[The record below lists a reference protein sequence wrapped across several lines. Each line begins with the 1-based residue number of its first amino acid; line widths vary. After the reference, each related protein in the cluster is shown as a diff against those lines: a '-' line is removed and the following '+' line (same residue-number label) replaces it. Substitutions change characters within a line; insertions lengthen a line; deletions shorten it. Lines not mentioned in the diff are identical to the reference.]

1 MIKSFFRKFNKS
13 LFYLKY
19 NFKRQLRIFF
29 NIDQIIY
36 IDNKKIILPP
46 GHLLSLYESIYP
58 KYDRFLPTVIGKIK
72 ENEVI
77 IDIGANIGD
86 TLFRLLNI
94 NKRPYYYCI
103 EADNFFFEYL
113 QKNKKSLDVNI
124 QNKIILIKTLVG
136 DQLKGNLSETAT
148 GTKTLIESDLGIKS
162 KKLDDIITEYKIKNI
177 KLIKVD
183 VDGFDYNIL
192 FSAINELK
200 NNKPDIF
207 FEYMPLDKLAKKN
220 YLRLI
225 EKLNEIGYSNW
236 TMLDNYGSIIFENK
250 GCIDVIN
257 KTKSTTVFST
267 YSFLIKKNIFD
278 IYCKFE
284 K

>member
-1 MIKSFFRKFNKS
+1 MIKSFFRKFNKF
-13 LFYLKY
+13 LFYLIY

-29 NIDQIIY
+29 KINQIIY

-46 GHLLSLYESIYP
+46 GHLLSLYESVYP
-58 KYDRFLPTVIGKIK
+58 KYDKFLPTVIGKIK
-72 ENEVI
+72 ENEAI

-94 NKRPYYYCI
+94 NTRPYYYCI
-103 EADNFFFEYL
+103 EADNFFYEYL
-113 QKNKKSLDVNI
+113 QKNKKSLDANI

-136 DQLKGNLSETAT
+136 DQLIGNLSETTT
-148 GTKTLIESDLGIKS
+148 GTKSLIESDSDIKS
-162 KKLDDIITEYKIKNI
+162 KKLDDIIIEYKIKNI

-207 FEYMPLDKLAKKN
+207 FEYMPLDESGKKN

-236 TMLDNYGSIIFENK
+236 TMLDNYGTIIFENK
-250 GCIDVIN
+250 GYIDVID
-257 KTKSTTVFST
+257 KTKST
-267 YSFLIKKNIFD
+267 LIKKNVFD

>member
-1 MIKSFFRKFNKS
+1 MIIAFFKKLSKS

-19 NFKRQLRIFF
+19 NFKRQLRIFLK
-29 NIDQIIY
+29 IDQIIY
-36 IDNKKIILPP
+36 IDDKKIILPP
-46 GHLLSLYESIYP
+46 GHLLSFYESVYP
-58 KYDRFLPTVIGKIK
+58 KYDRFLPTVISKIK
-72 ENEVI
+72 ENDVI
-77 IDIGANIGD
+77 IDIGANVGD

-94 NKRPYYYCI
+94 NTKPYYYCI
-103 EADNFFFEYL
+103 EADNLFFEYL
-113 QKNKKSLDVNI
+113 QKNKRSLDTNI
-124 QNKIILIKTLVG
+124 QNKIVLIKSLVG
-136 DQLKGNLSETAT
+136 DQLKGNLSETTT
-148 GTKTLIESDLGIKS
+148 GTKSLIESDLGIKS
-162 KKLDDIITEYKIKNI
+162 KKLDDIIMEYKIKNI

-200 NNKPDIF
+200 INKPDVF
-207 FEYMPLDKLAKKN
+207 FEYMPLDELGKKN

-236 TMLDNYGSIIFENK
+236 TMLDNYGSVIFENK
-250 GCIDVIN
+250 GYIDVID
-257 KTKSTTVFST
+257 KTKSAV
-267 YSFLIKKNIFD
+267 IKKNIFD

>member
-29 NIDQIIY
+29 KIDQIIY

-46 GHLLSLYESIYP
+46 GHLLSLYESVYP

-94 NKRPYYYCI
+94 NTRPYYYCI

-124 QNKIILIKTLVG
+124 QNKIILIKTFVG
-136 DQLKGNLSETAT
+136 DQLQGNLSETTT
-148 GTKTLIESDLGIKS
+148 GTKSLIESDLGIKS
-162 KKLDDIITEYKIKNI
+162 KKLDDIIMEYKIKNI

-183 VDGFDYNIL
+183 VDGYDYNIL

-207 FEYMPLDKLAKKN
+207 FEYMPLDESGKKN

-250 GCIDVIN
+250 SYIDVID
-257 KTKSTTVFST
+257 KTKST
-267 YSFLIKKNIFD
+267 LIEKDVFD

>member
-1 MIKSFFRKFNKS
+1 MIKSFFRKFNKF

-29 NIDQIIY
+29 KIDQIIY

-46 GHLLSLYESIYP
+46 GHLLSLYESLYP

-94 NKRPYYYCI
+94 NTRPYYYCI

-124 QNKIILIKTLVG
+124 QNKIILIKKFVG
-136 DQLKGNLSETAT
+136 DQLKGNLSETETKQTLT
-148 GTKTLIESDLGIKS
+148 GTKSLIESELGPKS
-162 KKLDDIITEYKIKNI
+162 IKLDDIILNYKIKNI

-183 VDGFDYNIL
+183 VDGYDYSIL
-192 FSAINELK
+192 FSAINELT

-207 FEYMPLDKLAKKN
+207 FEYLSLDELGKKN
-220 YLRLI
+220 YLILI

-250 GCIDVIN
+250 SHIDVIN
-257 KTKSTTVFST
+257 KTNSASINKEV
-267 YSFLIKKNIFD
+267 FD

>member
-29 NIDQIIY
+29 KIDQIIY

-46 GHLLSLYESIYP
+46 GHLLSLYESVYP

-94 NKRPYYYCI
+94 NTRPYYYCI

-136 DQLKGNLSETAT
+136 DQLQGNLSETTT
-148 GTKTLIESDLGIKS
+148 GTKSLIESDLGIKS
-162 KKLDDIITEYKIKNI
+162 KKLDDIIMEYKIKNI

-207 FEYMPLDKLAKKN
+207 FEYMPLDESGKKN

-250 GCIDVIN
+250 GYIDVID
-257 KTKSTTVFST
+257 KTKST
-267 YSFLIKKNIFD
+267 LIEKDIFD

-284 K
+284 KWIQLHIYL

>member
-29 NIDQIIY
+29 KIDQIIY

-46 GHLLSLYESIYP
+46 GHLLSLYESVYP

-94 NKRPYYYCI
+94 NTRPYYYCI

-124 QNKIILIKTLVG
+124 QNKIILIKTFVG
-136 DQLKGNLSETAT
+136 DQLQGNLSETTT
-148 GTKTLIESDLGIKS
+148 GTKSLIESDLGIESIWKDLLYCDKS
-162 KKLDDIITEYKIKNI
+162 MVYTPGKKWRYSYLKQLSDDKMIDLVKFNYYFIKEEIYKK
-177 KLIKVD
+177 
-183 VDGFDYNIL
+183 F
-192 FSAINELK
+192 
-200 NNKPDIF
+200 KPDIVF
-207 FEYMPLDKLAKKN
+207 TPNFG
-220 YLRLI
+220 LRC
-225 EKLNEIGYSNW
+225 Y
-236 TMLDNYGSIIFENK
+236 
-250 GCIDVIN
+250 
-257 KTKSTTVFST
+257 KTIRF
-267 YSFLIKKNIFD
+267 
-278 IYCKFE
+278 
-284 K
+284 

>member
-29 NIDQIIY
+29 KIDQIIY

-46 GHLLSLYESIYP
+46 GHLLSLYESVYP

-94 NKRPYYYCI
+94 NTRPYYYCI

-136 DQLKGNLSETAT
+136 DQLQGNLSETTT
-148 GTKTLIESDLGIKS
+148 GTKSLIESDLGIKS
-162 KKLDDIITEYKIKNI
+162 KKLDDIIMEYKIKNI

-207 FEYMPLDKLAKKN
+207 FEYMPLDESGKKN

-250 GCIDVIN
+250 GYIDVID
-257 KTKSTTVFST
+257 KTKST
-267 YSFLIKKNIFD
+267 LIEKNIFD

-284 K
+284 KWI

>member
-1 MIKSFFRKFNKS
+1 MIKSFFRKFNKF

-29 NIDQIIY
+29 KIDQIIY

-46 GHLLSLYESIYP
+46 GHLLSLYETVYP
-58 KYDRFLPTVIGKIK
+58 EYDRFLPTVIGKIK
-72 ENEVI
+72 ENEAI

-94 NKRPYYYCI
+94 NTRPYYYCI

-124 QNKIILIKTLVG
+124 QSKIILIKTLVG
-136 DQLKGNLSETAT
+136 DQLKGNLSETTT
-148 GTKTLIESDLGIKS
+148 GTKSLIESDSDIKS
-162 KKLDDIITEYKIKNI
+162 KKLDDIIIEYKIKNI

-207 FEYMPLDKLAKKN
+207 FEYMPLDESGKKN

-236 TMLDNYGSIIFENK
+236 TMLDNYGTIIFKNK
-250 GCIDVIN
+250 GYTDVID
-257 KTKSTTVFST
+257 KTKST
-267 YSFLIKKNIFD
+267 LIKKNVFD
-278 IYCKFE
+278 IYCKF
-284 K
+284 

>member
-1 MIKSFFRKFNKS
+1 MIKSFFRKLNKF

-29 NIDQIIY
+29 KIDQIIY

-46 GHLLSLYESIYP
+46 GHLLSLYESVYP
-58 KYDRFLPTVIGKIK
+58 KYDRFLPTVVGKIK

-94 NKRPYYYCI
+94 NTKPFYYCI

-136 DQLKGNLSETAT
+136 DQLKGNLSETTT
-148 GTKTLIESDLGIKS
+148 GTKSLIQSDLGIKS
-162 KKLDDIITEYKIKNI
+162 KKLDDIIIEYKIENI

-192 FSAINELK
+192 FSALNELK

-207 FEYMPLDKLAKKN
+207 FEYMPLDELGKKN

-250 GCIDVIN
+250 GFIDVVD
-257 KTKSTTVFST
+257 KTKSA
-267 YSFLIKKNIFD
+267 LIKKNVFD

>member
-29 NIDQIIY
+29 KIDQIIY

-46 GHLLSLYESIYP
+46 GHLLSLYESVYP

-94 NKRPYYYCI
+94 NTRPYYYCI

-136 DQLKGNLSETAT
+136 DQLKGNLSETTT
-148 GTKTLIESDLGIKS
+148 GTKSLIESDLGNKS
-162 KKLDDIITEYKIKNI
+162 KKLDDIIMEYKIKNI

-207 FEYMPLDKLAKKN
+207 FEYMPLNESGKKN

-225 EKLNEIGYSNW
+225 EKMNEIGYSNW

-250 GCIDVIN
+250 GYIDVID
-257 KTKSTTVFST
+257 KIKST
-267 YSFLIKKNIFD
+267 LIEKNIFD

>member
-29 NIDQIIY
+29 KIDQIIY
-36 IDNKKIILPP
+36 IGNKKIILPP
-46 GHLLSLYESIYP
+46 EHLLSLYESVYP

-86 TLFRLLNI
+86 TLFRLLNV
-94 NKRPYYYCI
+94 NSKPYYYCI

-113 QKNKKSLDVNI
+113 QKNKQSLDINI
-124 QNKIILIKTLVG
+124 KNKIILIKTLVG
-136 DQLKGNLSETAT
+136 DQLKGNLSETTT
-148 GTKTLIESDLGIKS
+148 GTKSLIESDSGTKS
-162 KKLDDIITEYKIKNI
+162 KKLDDIILEHKIKNI

-192 FSAINELK
+192 FSAINEIK
-200 NNKPDIF
+200 NSKPDIF
-207 FEYMPLDKLAKKN
+207 FEYMPLDLLGKKN

-225 EKLNEIGYSNW
+225 EKLNKIGYSNW
-236 TMLDNYGSIIFENK
+236 TMLDNYGSVIFENK
-250 GCIDVIN
+250 SYIELIN
-257 KTKSTTVFST
+257 KTKSA
-267 YSFLIKKNIFD
+267 LIKKDVFD
-278 IYCKFE
+278 IYCRYE
-284 K
+284 NQI

>member
-1 MIKSFFRKFNKS
+1 MIIAFFKKLSKS

-19 NFKRQLRIFF
+19 NFKRQLRIFLK
-29 NIDQIIY
+29 IDQIIY
-36 IDNKKIILPP
+36 IDDKKIILPP
-46 GHLLSLYESIYP
+46 GHLLSFYESVYP
-58 KYDRFLPTVIGKIK
+58 KYDRFLPTVISKIK
-72 ENEVI
+72 ENDVI
-77 IDIGANIGD
+77 IDIGANVGD

-94 NKRPYYYCI
+94 NTKPYYYCI
-103 EADNFFFEYL
+103 EADNLFFEYL
-113 QKNKKSLDVNI
+113 QKNKRSLDTNI
-124 QNKIILIKTLVG
+124 QNKIVLIKSLVG
-136 DQLKGNLSETAT
+136 DQLKGNLSETTT
-148 GTKTLIESDLGIKS
+148 GTKSLIESDLGIKS
-162 KKLDDIITEYKIKNI
+162 KKLDDIIMEYKIKNI

-183 VDGFDYNIL
+183 VDGYDYNIL

-207 FEYMPLDKLAKKN
+207 FEYMPLDESGKKN

-250 GCIDVIN
+250 SYIDVID
-257 KTKSTTVFST
+257 KTKST
-267 YSFLIKKNIFD
+267 LIEKDVFD

>member
-1 MIKSFFRKFNKS
+1 MIKSFFRKFNKF

-29 NIDQIIY
+29 KINQIIY

-46 GHLLSLYESIYP
+46 GHLLSLYESVYP
-58 KYDRFLPTVIGKIK
+58 KYDKFLPTVIGKIK
-72 ENEVI
+72 ENEAI

-94 NKRPYYYCI
+94 NTRPYYYCI
-103 EADNFFFEYL
+103 EADNFFYEYL
-113 QKNKKSLDVNI
+113 QKNKKSLDANI

-136 DQLKGNLSETAT
+136 DQLIGNLSETTT
-148 GTKTLIESDLGIKS
+148 GTKSLIESDSDIKS
-162 KKLDDIITEYKIKNI
+162 KKLDDIIIEYKIKNI

-207 FEYMPLDKLAKKN
+207 FEYMPLDESGKKN

-225 EKLNEIGYSNW
+225 EKLNEIGYSKW
-236 TMLDNYGSIIFENK
+236 TMLDNYGTIIFENK
-250 GCIDVIN
+250 GYIDVID
-257 KTKSTTVFST
+257 KTKST
-267 YSFLIKKNIFD
+267 LIKKNVFD

>member
-1 MIKSFFRKFNKS
+1 MIKSLFRKFNKS

-29 NIDQIIY
+29 KIDQIIY
-36 IDNKKIILPP
+36 IGNKKIILPP
-46 GHLLSLYESIYP
+46 GHLLSLYESVYP

-94 NKRPYYYCI
+94 NTRPYYYCI

-136 DQLKGNLSETAT
+136 DQLQGNLSETTT
-148 GTKTLIESDLGIKS
+148 GTKSLIESDLGIKS
-162 KKLDDIITEYKIKNI
+162 KKLDDIIMEYKIKNI

-207 FEYMPLDKLAKKN
+207 FEYMPLDESGKKN

-250 GCIDVIN
+250 GYIDVID
-257 KTKSTTVFST
+257 KTKST
-267 YSFLIKKNIFD
+267 LIEKDVFD

>member
-29 NIDQIIY
+29 KIDQIIY

-46 GHLLSLYESIYP
+46 GHLLSLYESVYP

-94 NKRPYYYCI
+94 NTRPYYYCI

-136 DQLKGNLSETAT
+136 DQLQGNLSETTT
-148 GTKTLIESDLGIKS
+148 GTKSLIESDLGIKS
-162 KKLDDIITEYKIKNI
+162 KKLDDIIMEYKIKNI

-207 FEYMPLDKLAKKN
+207 FEYMPLDESGKKN

-250 GCIDVIN
+250 GYIDVID
-257 KTKSTTVFST
+257 KTKST
-267 YSFLIKKNIFD
+267 LIEKDIFD

>member
-1 MIKSFFRKFNKS
+1 MIKSFFRKFNKF
-13 LFYLKY
+13 LFYSKY

-29 NIDQIIY
+29 KIDQIIY

-46 GHLLSLYESIYP
+46 GHLLSLYESVYP
-58 KYDRFLPTVIGKIK
+58 KYDKFLPTVIGKIK

-94 NKRPYYYCI
+94 NTRPYYYCI

-124 QNKIILIKTLVG
+124 QNKIILIKTIVG
-136 DQLKGNLSETAT
+136 DQLQGYLSETTT
-148 GTKTLIESDLGIKS
+148 GTKSLIESDIGIKS
-162 KKLDDIITEYKIKNI
+162 KKLDDIIMEYKIKNI

-207 FEYMPLDKLAKKN
+207 FEYMPLDESGKKN
-220 YLRLI
+220 YLSLI

-236 TMLDNYGSIIFENK
+236 TMLNHVGSLIFENK
-250 GCIDVIN
+250 GYMDVID
-257 KTKSTTVFST
+257 KIKSA
-267 YSFLIKKNIFD
+267 LIEKDVFD

>member
-29 NIDQIIY
+29 KIDQIIY

-46 GHLLSLYESIYP
+46 GHLLSLYESVYP

-94 NKRPYYYCI
+94 NTRPYYYCI

-136 DQLKGNLSETAT
+136 DQLQGNLSETTT
-148 GTKTLIESDLGIKS
+148 GTKSLIESDLGIKS
-162 KKLDDIITEYKIKNI
+162 KKLDDIIVEYKIKNI

-207 FEYMPLDKLAKKN
+207 FEYMPLDESGKKN
-220 YLRLI
+220 YLWLI

-250 GCIDVIN
+250 GYIDVID
-257 KTKSTTVFST
+257 KTKST
-267 YSFLIKKNIFD
+267 LIEKNIFD

-284 K
+284 KWI

>member
-29 NIDQIIY
+29 KIDQIIY

-46 GHLLSLYESIYP
+46 GHLLSLYESVYP
-58 KYDRFLPTVIGKIK
+58 KYDKFLPTVIGKIK

-94 NKRPYYYCI
+94 NTKPYYYCI

-113 QKNKKSLDVNI
+113 QKNKKSLDINI
-124 QNKIILIKTLVG
+124 QNKIILIKSLVG
-136 DQLKGNLSETAT
+136 DQLKGNLSETTT
-148 GTKTLIESDLGIKS
+148 GTKSLIESDSGTKS
-162 KKLDDIITEYKIKNI
+162 KKLDDIIMDYKIKNI

-207 FEYMPLDKLAKKN
+207 FEYMPLDESGKKN

-225 EKLNEIGYSNW
+225 EKLNKIGYSNW
-236 TMLDNYGSIIFENK
+236 TMLDNYGSVIFENK
-250 GCIDVIN
+250 SYIELIN
-257 KTKSTTVFST
+257 KTKSA
-267 YSFLIKKNIFD
+267 LIKKDVFD
-278 IYCKFE
+278 VYCRYE
-284 K
+284 NQI

>member
-1 MIKSFFRKFNKS
+1 MIKSFFRKFNKF
-13 LFYLKY
+13 LFYLIY

-29 NIDQIIY
+29 KIDQIIY

-46 GHLLSLYESIYP
+46 GHLLSLYESVYP

-72 ENEVI
+72 ENEAI

-94 NKRPYYYCI
+94 NTRPYYYCI
-103 EADNFFFEYL
+103 EADNFFYEYL
-113 QKNKKSLDVNI
+113 QKNKKSLDANI
-124 QNKIILIKTLVG
+124 QNKIILIKSLVG
-136 DQLKGNLSETAT
+136 DQLIGNLSETTT
-148 GTKTLIESDLGIKS
+148 GTKSLIESDSDIKS
-162 KKLDDIITEYKIKNI
+162 KKLDDIIIEYKIKNI

-207 FEYMPLDKLAKKN
+207 FEYMPLDESGKKN

-236 TMLDNYGSIIFENK
+236 TMLDNYGTIIFENK
-250 GCIDVIN
+250 GYIDVID
-257 KTKSTTVFST
+257 KTKST
-267 YSFLIKKNIFD
+267 LIKKNVFD

>member
-29 NIDQIIY
+29 KIDQIIY

-46 GHLLSLYESIYP
+46 GHLLSLYESVYP

-94 NKRPYYYCI
+94 NTRPYYYCI

-124 QNKIILIKTLVG
+124 QNKVILIKTLVG
-136 DQLKGNLSETAT
+136 DQLKGNLSETTT
-148 GTKTLIESDLGIKS
+148 GTKSLIESNLGNKS
-162 KKLDDIITEYKIKNI
+162 KKLDDIIMEYKIKNI

-207 FEYMPLDKLAKKN
+207 FEYMPLNESGKTN

-225 EKLNEIGYSNW
+225 EKMNEIGYSNW

-250 GCIDVIN
+250 GYIDVID
-257 KTKSTTVFST
+257 KTKST
-267 YSFLIKKNIFD
+267 LIEKNVFD

>member
-29 NIDQIIY
+29 KIDQIIY

-46 GHLLSLYESIYP
+46 GHLLSLYESVYP

-94 NKRPYYYCI
+94 NTRPYYYCI

-136 DQLKGNLSETAT
+136 DQLQGNLSETTT
-148 GTKTLIESDLGIKS
+148 GTKSLIESDLGIKS
-162 KKLDDIITEYKIKNI
+162 KKLDDIIMEYKIKNI

-207 FEYMPLDKLAKKN
+207 FEYMPLDESGKKN

-250 GCIDVIN
+250 GYIDVID
-257 KTKSTTVFST
+257 KTKST
-267 YSFLIKKNIFD
+267 LIKKNIFD

>member
-29 NIDQIIY
+29 KIDQIIY

-46 GHLLSLYESIYP
+46 GHLLSLYESVYP

-94 NKRPYYYCI
+94 NTRPYYYCI

-124 QNKIILIKTLVG
+124 QNKIILIKTFVG
-136 DQLKGNLSETAT
+136 DQLQGNLSETTT
-148 GTKTLIESDLGIKS
+148 GTKSLIESDLGIKS
-162 KKLDDIITEYKIKNI
+162 KKLDDIIMEYKIKNI

-183 VDGFDYNIL
+183 VDGYDYNIL

-207 FEYMPLDKLAKKN
+207 FEYMPLDESGKKN

-225 EKLNEIGYSNW
+225 EKLSEIGYSNW

-250 GCIDVIN
+250 SYIDVID
-257 KTKSTTVFST
+257 KTKST
-267 YSFLIKKNIFD
+267 LIEKEVFD

>member
-1 MIKSFFRKFNKS
+1 MIKSFFRKFNKF

-29 NIDQIIY
+29 KINQIIY

-46 GHLLSLYESIYP
+46 GHLLSLYESVYP
-58 KYDRFLPTVIGKIK
+58 KYDKFLPTVIGKIK
-72 ENEVI
+72 ENEAI

-94 NKRPYYYCI
+94 NTRPYYYCI
-103 EADNFFFEYL
+103 EADNFFYEYL
-113 QKNKKSLDVNI
+113 QKNKKSLDANI
-124 QNKIILIKTLVG
+124 QNKIILIKSLVG
-136 DQLKGNLSETAT
+136 DQLIGNLSETTT
-148 GTKTLIESDLGIKS
+148 GTKSLIESDSDIKS
-162 KKLDDIITEYKIKNI
+162 KKLDDIIIEYKIKNI

-207 FEYMPLDKLAKKN
+207 FEYMPLDESGKKN
-220 YLRLI
+220 YSRLM
-225 EKLNEIGYSNW
+225 EKLNQIGYSNW

-250 GCIDVIN
+250 GYIDVID
-257 KTKSTTVFST
+257 KTKST
-267 YSFLIKKNIFD
+267 LIEKNIFD

>member
-1 MIKSFFRKFNKS
+1 MIKKSLKKFSTS
-13 LFYLKY
+13 LFYLRY
-19 NFKRQLRIFF
+19 NLKRQLRIFF
-29 NIDQIIY
+29 KIDQIIY

-46 GHLLSLYESIYP
+46 EHLLSLYESIYP
-58 KYDRFLPTVIGKIK
+58 KYDRYLPTVIGKIK

-94 NKRPYYYCI
+94 NTKPYYYCI
-103 EADNFFFEYL
+103 EADNLFFEYL
-113 QKNKKSLDVNI
+113 KKNKKSLNI
-124 QNKIILIKTLVG
+124 NLQNKIILIKTLVG
-136 DQLKGNLSETAT
+136 DQLKGNLSENTT
-148 GTKTLIESDLGIKS
+148 GTKSLIESDSGIKS
-162 KKLDDIITEYKIKNI
+162 KKLDDIIMDYKIKNI

-207 FEYMPLDKLAKKN
+207 FEYKALDESGKKN

-225 EKLNEIGYSNW
+225 EKLSEIGYSNW
-236 TMLDNYGSIIFENK
+236 TMLDNYGSVIFENK
-250 GCIDVIN
+250 GYIDVIN
-257 KTKSTTVFST
+257 KTKSA
-267 YSFLIKKNIFD
+267 LIKKNIFD

-284 K
+284 KRI

>member
-29 NIDQIIY
+29 KIDQIIY

-46 GHLLSLYESIYP
+46 GHLLSLYEYVYP

-94 NKRPYYYCI
+94 NTRPYYYCI

-124 QNKIILIKTLVG
+124 QNKIILIKTFVG
-136 DQLKGNLSETAT
+136 DQLQGNLSETTT
-148 GTKTLIESDLGIKS
+148 GTKSLIESDLGIKS
-162 KKLDDIITEYKIKNI
+162 KKLDDIIMEYKIKNI

-207 FEYMPLDKLAKKN
+207 FEYMPLDESGKKN

-236 TMLDNYGSIIFENK
+236 TMLDNYGLIIFENK
-250 GCIDVIN
+250 GYIDVID
-257 KTKSTTVFST
+257 KTKST
-267 YSFLIKKNIFD
+267 LIEKDVFD

>member
-1 MIKSFFRKFNKS
+1 MIKSFFRKFNKF
-13 LFYLKY
+13 LFYLIY

-29 NIDQIIY
+29 KINQIIY

-46 GHLLSLYESIYP
+46 GHLLSLYESVYP
-58 KYDRFLPTVIGKIK
+58 KYDKFLPTVIGKIK
-72 ENEVI
+72 ENEAI

-94 NKRPYYYCI
+94 NTRPYYYCI
-103 EADNFFFEYL
+103 EADNFFYTYL
-113 QKNKKSLDVNI
+113 QKNKKSLDANI
-124 QNKIILIKTLVG
+124 QNKIILIKSLVG
-136 DQLKGNLSETAT
+136 DQLIGNLSETTT
-148 GTKTLIESDLGIKS
+148 GTKSLIESDSDIKS
-162 KKLDDIITEYKIKNI
+162 KKLDDIIIEYKIKNI

-207 FEYMPLDKLAKKN
+207 FEYMPLDESGKKN

-236 TMLDNYGSIIFENK
+236 TMLDNYGTIIFENK
-250 GCIDVIN
+250 GYIDVID
-257 KTKSTTVFST
+257 KTKST
-267 YSFLIKKNIFD
+267 LIKKNVFD

>member
-1 MIKSFFRKFNKS
+1 MIKTLFKKFSKS

-29 NIDQIIY
+29 KIDQIIF

-46 GHLLSLYESIYP
+46 GHLLSLYESVYP
-58 KYDRFLPTVIGKIK
+58 KYDRFLPTVVSKIK

-77 IDIGANIGD
+77 IDVGANIGD
-86 TLFRLLNI
+86 TVFRLLNF
-94 NKRPYYYCI
+94 NTRPYYYCI
-103 EADNFFFEYL
+103 EADDLFFEYL
-113 QKNKKSLDVNI
+113 QKNIKSLDINI

-136 DQLKGNLSETAT
+136 DQLKGNLSETTT
-148 GTKTLIESDLGIKS
+148 GTKSLIESDLGIKS
-162 KKLDDIITEYKIKNI
+162 KKLDDIIVENKIKNI

-207 FEYMPLDKLAKKN
+207 FEYMPIDELSKKN

-236 TMLDNYGSIIFENK
+236 TMLNNYGLIIFENN
-250 GCIDVIN
+250 GYVDVIN
-257 KTKSTTVFST
+257 KIKSA
-267 YSFLIKKNIFD
+267 LIKKDVFD

-284 K
+284 KRI

>member
-1 MIKSFFRKFNKS
+1 MIKSFFRKFSKS
-13 LFYLKY
+13 LFYLRY

-29 NIDQIIY
+29 KIDQIIY
-36 IDNKKIILPP
+36 IANKKIILPP
-46 GHLLSLYESIYP
+46 GHLLSLYESVYP
-58 KYDRFLPTVIGKIK
+58 KYDRFLPSLIGNIK

-94 NKRPYYYCI
+94 NTRPYYYCI

-113 QKNKKSLDVNI
+113 QKNKKSLDINI
-124 QNKIILIKTLVG
+124 QNKIILINTLVG
-136 DQLKGNLSETAT
+136 DQLKGNLSETTT
-148 GTKTLIESDLGIKS
+148 GTKSLIESDLGIKS
-162 KKLDDIITEYKIKNI
+162 KKLDDIIMEYKIKNI

-192 FSAINELK
+192 FSAINELN

-207 FEYMPLDKLAKKN
+207 FEFMPLDESGKKN
-220 YLRLI
+220 YLKLI
-225 EKLNEIGYSNW
+225 KKLNEIGYSNW
-236 TMLDNYGSIIFENK
+236 SMLDNYGSIVFENK
-250 GCIDVIN
+250 CYIDVMYKI
-257 KTKSTTVFST
+257 KSSK
-267 YSFLIKKNIFD
+267 IKKNVFD

-284 K
+284 KKE

>member
-29 NIDQIIY
+29 KIDQIIY

-46 GHLLSLYESIYP
+46 GHLLSLYESVYP
-58 KYDRFLPTVIGKIK
+58 KYDKFLPTVIGKIK

-94 NKRPYYYCI
+94 NTRPYYYCI

-124 QNKIILIKTLVG
+124 QNKIILIKTFVG
-136 DQLKGNLSETAT
+136 DQLQGNLSETTT
-148 GTKTLIESDLGIKS
+148 GTKSLIESDLGIKS
-162 KKLDDIITEYKIKNI
+162 KKLDDIIMEYKIKNI

-207 FEYMPLDKLAKKN
+207 FEYMPLDESGKKN

-250 GCIDVIN
+250 SYIDVID
-257 KTKSTTVFST
+257 KTKST
-267 YSFLIKKNIFD
+267 LIEKDVFD

>member
-1 MIKSFFRKFNKS
+1 MIKTFFKKISKS

-29 NIDQIIY
+29 RIDQIIY
-36 IDNKKIILPP
+36 IDDKKIILPP
-46 GHLLSLYESIYP
+46 GHLLSLYESVYP
-58 KYDRFLPTVIGKIK
+58 KYDKFLPTVIGKIK
-72 ENEVI
+72 ENDVI

-94 NKRPYYYCI
+94 NTKPYYYCI

-113 QKNKKSLDVNI
+113 QKNKKSLDINI

-136 DQLKGNLSETAT
+136 DQLKGNLSETTT
-148 GTKTLIESDLGIKS
+148 GTKSLIESDLGIQS
-162 KKLDDIITEYKIKNI
+162 KKLDDIIIEYKIKNI

-200 NNKPDIF
+200 INKPDIF
-207 FEYMPLDKLAKKN
+207 FEYMPLDELGKKN

-236 TMLDNYGSIIFENK
+236 TMLDNYGSVIFENK
-250 GCIDVIN
+250 GYIDVIN
-257 KTKSTTVFST
+257 KTKSA
-267 YSFLIKKNIFD
+267 LIKKNIFD

>member
-29 NIDQIIY
+29 KIDQIIY

-46 GHLLSLYESIYP
+46 GHLLSLYESVYP

-94 NKRPYYYCI
+94 NTRPYYYCI

-124 QNKIILIKTLVG
+124 QNKIILIKTFVG
-136 DQLKGNLSETAT
+136 DQLQGNLSETTT
-148 GTKTLIESDLGIKS
+148 GTKSLIESDLGIKS
-162 KKLDDIITEYKIKNI
+162 KKLDDIIMEYKIKNI

-183 VDGFDYNIL
+183 VDGYDYNIL

-207 FEYMPLDKLAKKN
+207 FEYMPLDESGKKN

-250 GCIDVIN
+250 SYIDVID
-257 KTKSTTVFST
+257 KTKST
-267 YSFLIKKNIFD
+267 LIKKNVFD

>member
-1 MIKSFFRKFNKS
+1 MIKKSLKKFSTS

-29 NIDQIIY
+29 KIDQIIY

-46 GHLLSLYESIYP
+46 EHLLSLYESIYP
-58 KYDRFLPTVIGKIK
+58 KYDRYLPTVIGKIK

-94 NKRPYYYCI
+94 NTRPYYYCI

-136 DQLKGNLSETAT
+136 DQLKGNLSETTT
-148 GTKTLIESDLGIKS
+148 GTKSLIESDLGIKS
-162 KKLDDIITEYKIKNI
+162 KKLDDIIMEYKIKNI

-207 FEYMPLDKLAKKN
+207 FEYMPLNESGKKN

-250 GCIDVIN
+250 GYIDVLD
-257 KTKSTTVFST
+257 KTKST
-267 YSFLIKKNIFD
+267 LIEKDAFD

-284 K
+284 R

>member
-1 MIKSFFRKFNKS
+1 MIKSFFRKFNKF

-29 NIDQIIY
+29 KIDQIIY

-46 GHLLSLYESIYP
+46 GHLLSLYESVYP

-94 NKRPYYYCI
+94 NTRPYYYCI

-136 DQLKGNLSETAT
+136 DQLKGNLSETTT
-148 GTKTLIESDLGIKS
+148 GTKSLIESDLGIKS
-162 KKLDDIITEYKIKNI
+162 KKLDDIIMEYKIKNI

-207 FEYMPLDKLAKKN
+207 FEYMPLDESGKKN

-250 GCIDVIN
+250 GYIDVID
-257 KTKSTTVFST
+257 KTKST
-267 YSFLIKKNIFD
+267 LIEKNAFD

>member
-29 NIDQIIY
+29 KIDQIIY

-46 GHLLSLYESIYP
+46 GHLLSLYESVYP

-72 ENEVI
+72 ENEAI
-77 IDIGANIGD
+77 IDIGANVGD
-86 TLFRLLNI
+86 TLFRLINI
-94 NKRPYYYCI
+94 NTKPYYYCI

-113 QKNKKSLDVNI
+113 QKNKKSLDANI

-136 DQLKGNLSETAT
+136 DQLKGKLSETTT
-148 GTKTLIESDLGIKS
+148 GTKSLIESDLGIKS
-162 KKLDDIITEYKIKNI
+162 KKLDDIIMEYKIKNI

-183 VDGFDYNIL
+183 VDGYDYNIL

-207 FEYMPLDKLAKKN
+207 FEYMPLDESGKKN

-250 GCIDVIN
+250 SYIDVID
-257 KTKSTTVFST
+257 KTKST
-267 YSFLIKKNIFD
+267 LIEKEVFD